1 METDDISAM
10 VGGAVKST
18 TTASSTR
25 NKSQDL
31 LLADSGEGSGG
42 VGNGQLT
49 TTVGKKIAL
58 NREVSSVKQN
68 LISDKSNNK
77 QAKTTIENASRK
89 AGVRTEESVTLI
101 FDRNKSKLFSLYNR
115 ARRKNPNLKGKII
128 LEITIAPSGKV
139 SKIIIVSSE
148 LNDKSLESGLLK
160 RIKRF
165 NFGAQPVEQVTV
177 SYPIDFLPS

>member
-1 METDDISAM
+1 M
-10 VGGAVKST
+10 
-18 TTASSTR
+18 
-25 NKSQDL
+25 
-31 LLADSGEGSGG
+31 LADSGEGSGG
-42 VGNGQLT
+42 VSNNQLT

-58 NREVSSVKQN
+58 NRAVSSVEQT
-68 LISDKSNNK
+68 LISEESINK
-77 QAKTTIENASRK
+77 KANIENEIAIRK
-89 AGVRTEESVTLI
+89 TGVRTEESVTLI

-139 SKIIIVSSE
+139 TKIIIVSSE

-160 RIKRF
+160 RIKAF
-165 NFGAQPVEQVTV
+165 KFGAQPVEQVTV